1 MGSPIR
7 GYALALPV
15 VLATLC
21 TGCANLG
28 TGFLVDTDTSDPVIY
43 RPGSTP
49 GKALKVPLEGFR
61 FSCPPKQILVSEKHR
76 LRLSSELYA
85 GASGIHKTAMA
96 ELDAQAAVDLNSSAE
111 NAHDSL
117 TAALGALTH
126 SKTDCPLSAR
136 EISDPDMAAYV
147 AADIIRSHLPSTYSA
162 TLRHA
167 YNHRLWPKPGET
179 TTWISMDML
188 PGMRLR
194 VENSVPIAPFGINS
208 APSHPSSFA
217 AATYLYFHALSGAE
231 LCDPSGVPSVTSP
244 HFCTS
249 SKPRAWE
256 ETTFVSAAGGLARLG
271 LQQTA
276 TDPASASAAPTVAA
290 PRERSSTNAATP
302 QSANT
307 TTIGTTTLWAQQT
320 SGLIDLL
327 ERTDLDGGAWRHW
340 RLWLPAHRN
349 TYPSKPIT
357 DERGGSSEDPFN
369 TPMLRAANT
378 IADLGNVLPG
388 PNGPCQSAEAPTNW
402 RCHSLHYRAVP
413 VPEISISINGVPQWV
428 PVGTTLGNLLASR
441 LHNPSFAS
449 VTPKPPTALDSSA
462 RWAAGEGAAQHRALR
477 DVQVFRRHLGA
488 LYPVVGSHDNAVR
501 QHRFLRLQLLPGDEI
516 KWH

>member
-1 MGSPIR
+1 MDSPIR

-15 VLATLC
+15 VLVTLC

-28 TGFLVDTDTSDPVIY
+28 TGFRVDTDTSDPVIY

-49 GKALKVPLEGFR
+49 GKALRIPLEGFR
-61 FSCPPKQILVSEKHR
+61 FNCPPKQILVSEKHR
-76 LRLSSELYA
+76 LRLSSEFYA
-85 GASGIHKTAMA
+85 GASGIHKIAMA
-96 ELDAQAAVDLNSSAE
+96 ELDAHAAVDLNSAAE

-117 TAALGALTH
+117 TAAMGTMTG
-126 SKTDCPLSAR
+126 SKADCPLSNR
-136 EISDPDMAAYV
+136 EISDPDIAAYV
-147 AADIIRSHLPSTYSA
+147 AADIIRSHLPRAYSA
-162 TLRHA
+162 TLRHN
-167 YNHRLWPKPGET
+167 YNHRLWPRPGDT
-179 TTWISMDML
+179 TTWISIDML

-194 VENSVPIAPFGINS
+194 VENSIPISPFGIFAAS
-208 APSHPSSFA
+208 SHPSSFA
-217 AATYLYFHALSGAE
+217 AATYLYFHALSGSE
-231 LCDPSGVPSVTSP
+231 LCDPKGVPSVSGP

-249 SKPRAWE
+249 SEPRE
-256 ETTFVSAAGGLARLG
+256 GTTLVSAVGGLARLG
-271 LQQTA
+271 LQQRTA
-276 TDPASASAAPTVAA
+276 DAAVVSEVPKEFPAPARDATH
-290 PRERSSTNAATP
+290 AATAP
-302 QSANT
+302 EAKPKERD
-307 TTIGTTTLWAQQT
+307 TTTLWAQPT

-327 ERTDLDGGAWRHW
+327 ERTDLGGGAWRHW

-349 TYPSKPIT
+349 TNPNESVYNEGK
-357 DERGGSSEDPFN
+357 GSFEDQFN
-369 TPMLRAANT
+369 TPMLRAANS
-378 IADLGNVLPG
+378 IADLGSVLPG
-388 PNGPCQSAEAPTNW
+388 PIGPCQSTDAPTNW

-449 VTPKPPTALDSSA
+449 VTPKPPTGLDSSA
-462 RWAAGEGAAQHRALR
+462 RWAAGEGAAQRRALR